1 MGAAVSSAPLART
14 IKQKRPPSDVETEGA
29 AMDYFPEPVDTGGE
43 TALTSPAGDV
53 RYEYIKDSKASATT
67 LSEYRL
73 GRLLGQGTSGQVKLA
88 THCVTGARAAVKII
102 QKPDGRREVPL
113 PKEELRCLRT
123 LRHDNIVRLLSMVD
137 TPKSLY
143 LVMEFCDTDMLSFL
157 NTCPVWLTEMSAARF
172 FAQALEG
179 VRFCHSLGVCHRDL
193 KLENL
198 LLSGTTL
205 KIADF
210 GLSKFVELGNQLE
223 SYAGSPQYLAPEL
236 IEESLAFDGTAADM
250 WSCGV
255 VMYSMLFRGLP
266 FDDANLDLILR
277 NIRRGTYVLP
287 RPITDEATALLA
299 QLLEP
304 LPARRATATA
314 ALQSAWLVANA
325 DGPADQVLPGLTPT
339 QGFSMTELKAQST
352 DTMLSNVAKRL
363 ELKRKAEAAG
373 IRMPSA
379 LPSIPN
385 AVVPKGSRQR
395 AQDDSMPSTRQRL
408 KTVR

>member
-1 MGAAVSSAPLART
+1 MDHIPEVLEEEEGRT
-14 IKQKRPPSDVETEGA
+14 VVHPSKGSDSLL
-29 AMDYFPEPVDTGGE
+29 DN
-43 TALTSPAGDV
+43 L
-53 RYEYIKDSKASATT
+53 RYEYIKDSKESVTM
-67 LSEYRL
+67 LSEYKL
-73 GRLLGQGTSGQVKLA
+73 GKLLGSGTSGQVKLA

-102 QKPDGRREVPL
+102 QKRDGLREIPM

-123 LRHDNIVRLLSMVD
+123 LRHDNIVRLIQVVD

-143 LVMEFCDTDMLSFL
+143 LVMEYCDTDMLSFL
-157 NTCPVWLTEMSAARF
+157 NTCPVWLTEMTAARF
-172 FAQALEG
+172 FAQVLEG

-210 GLSKFVELGNQLE
+210 GLSKFVGLGNQLE

-236 IEESLAFDGTAADM
+236 IDESLAFDGTAADM

-255 VMYSMLFRGLP
+255 VMYALLFRGLP

-277 NIRRGTYVLP
+277 NIQRGKYVLT
-287 RPITDEATALLA
+287 RPITDEASALLSI
-299 QLLEP
+299 LLEP
-304 LPARRATATA
+304 APLKRATATV
-314 ALQSAWLVANA
+314 ALETPWLVANA
-325 DGPADQVLPGLTPT
+325 DGPADQVLPGLTA
-339 QGFSMTELKAQST
+339 QMGMSMTEAGKAQST

-385 AVVPKGSRQR
+385 AIVPAEKQR
-395 AQDDSMPSTRQRL
+395 AQDDSMPNTRQR
-408 KTVR
+408 TMSGRPR